1 MLTFE
6 STVIDGISVLS
17 PKGELKGDADNHKLH
32 NAVLRLIETDAPAII
47 LDLQNV
53 KFMISAGLGLIISEY
68 KKARDKGIKLMLANL
83 PEQVRDL
90 LLITRLETHLIDYGT
105 LENAIAVATR
115 QSDTNENPVTE

>member
-6 STVIDGISVLS
+6 STIIDGITVFS

-32 NAVLRLIETDAPAII
+32 NAVLRLIETDPPAII
-47 LDLQNV
+47 LDMQNV